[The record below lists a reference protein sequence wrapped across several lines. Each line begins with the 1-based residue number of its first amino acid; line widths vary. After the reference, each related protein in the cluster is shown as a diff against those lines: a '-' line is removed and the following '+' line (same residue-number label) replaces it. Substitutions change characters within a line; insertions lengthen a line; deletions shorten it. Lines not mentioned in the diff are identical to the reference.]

1 MYAYTPTM
9 TPYLANLGISFSMI
23 GLIGGAYG
31 LSQMI
36 LRIPIGILS
45 DKIGKRKLFVILGL
59 IAATISATGMFF
71 TQNAYVILFLRFLAG
86 VSASAWV
93 VMSVL
98 FSGYFDKSKLAS
110 RMAYLFMVLGIGQM
124 TSRLVG
130 GFVAERFGHEY
141 TFLLGGGAALTAVL
155 LGLFITEKA
164 PDVKELPSVK
174 TLFGVIKNKNLFAMS
189 VLAIFSQMIMH
200 STITT
205 FLPEAASQIGAD
217 LMQLGLLATI
227 ATIPSIVSSFI
238 CGRLFSVKSVDV
250 RIVIAVGFVFQV
262 AGTLVIPFTDS
273 MAAVFVAAVAIGFGC
288 GICMST
294 FLGYCTQT
302 VDESRRSAAM
312 GFFQAIYAFGMFMG
326 PVVIGVFVDWRGI
339 SGGFFMASAFAM
351 TGFILTFVLL
361 RNREKSLE

>member
-9 TPYLANLGISFSMI
+9 TPYLADLGISFTMI

-31 LSQMI
+31 FSQML
-36 LRIPIGILS
+36 LRIPVGILS

-59 IAATISATGMFF
+59 ITAAISATGMFF
-71 TQNAYVILFLRFLAG
+71 TQNAYVILLLRFLAG

-93 VMSVL
+93 VFSVL
-98 FSGYFDKSKLAS
+98 FSSYFDKSKLAS
-110 RMAYLFMVLGIGQM
+110 RLAYLFMVTGLGQM
-124 TSRLVG
+124 ASRLVG
-130 GFVAERFGHEY
+130 GLVAERFGHEY
-141 TFLLGGGAALTAVL
+141 TFLLGGFAALAAIL
-155 LGLFITEKA
+155 LGLFITEKT
-164 PDVKELPSVK
+164 PDIKELPSVK
-174 TLFGVIKNKNLFAMS
+174 KLFGVIKNKNLMAMS

-227 ATIPSIVSSFI
+227 ATIPSILSSFL

-250 RIVIAVGFVFQV
+250 RIVSSIGFTFQI
-262 AGTLVIPFTDS
+262 AGTLIIPLTNS
-273 MAAVFVAAVAIGFGC
+273 MVAVFIAAIAIGFGC

-294 FLGYCTQT
+294 FLGFCTQT

-326 PVVIGVFVDWRGI
+326 PVIIGFFVDWSGI
-339 SGGFFMASAFAM
+339 SGGFFMASAFAL
-351 TGFILTFVLL
+351 TGFILTFILL
-361 RNREKSLE
+361 SKPEKTP